1 VRGRVV
7 RLVTGRVPGDG
18 GGFTLACVAEEGHLI
33 YIEPFLRDAVF
44 GRGAAVRCD
53 ERELADGEGGG
64 DGAYLDDADLDDA
77 DLTVVVDDRAEDAS
91 TGPGGLVLPLRV
103 HMVAD
108 LSPGDGPGISARE
121 RKRQRHRV
129 RSYAYDFEIS
139 ASDSDFAL
147 FYDRMHVPT
156 MRERHRDDARTTGR
170 AEAYQDLFLAGFL
183 LLVRSGGQPV
193 AGILCRVQGRACHAR
208 LVGWLDGDPAH
219 LRREAV
225 KTGNHFLLSWARGTG
240 FDAVNFQGGE
250 PFLTKGTFQA
260 KRHLGARAEIPGS
273 ALGRARVR
281 LLPGRDSPVLRDI
294 LARNPAIAQAAG
306 GRLAAVYFADAARPP
321 RLDIPY
327 ACPGIEVHRLIGLD
341 EFTGR

>member
-1 VRGRVV
+1 VGGRVV

-18 GGFTLACVAEEGHLI
+18 ACFTLACVAEEGHLI

-53 ERELADGEGGG
+53 ERQLSDGEGG
-64 DGAYLDDADLDDA
+64 ADLDGA
-77 DLTVVVDDRAEDAS
+77 DLTVVVDDRAGDA
-91 TGPGGLVLPLRV
+91 GPGGLVLPLRV

-108 LSPGDGPGISARE
+108 LAPGAGPGISARE

-139 ASDSDFAL
+139 ASDADFAV
-147 FYDRMHVPT
+147 FYDRMHLPT
-156 MRERHRDDARTTGR
+156 MRARHRDDARTAGR
-170 AEAYQDLFLAGFL
+170 AEAHQALFLAGFL
-183 LLVRSGGQPV
+183 LLVRSGGHPV
-193 AGILCRVQGRACHAR
+193 AGILCRVEGRVCHAR

-225 KTGNHFLLSWARGTG
+225 KTGNHFLLGWARGAG
-240 FDAVNFQGGE
+240 FDAVDFQGGE
-250 PFLTKGTFQA
+250 PFLSKGTFQA
-260 KRHLGARAEIPGS
+260 KRHLGGRAEIPGT

-281 LLPGRDSPVLRDI
+281 LLSGRDSPALRDA
-294 LARNPAIAQAAG
+294 LARNPGIALAPG
-306 GRLAAVYFADAARPP
+306 GGLAAVYFTDAGRPP

-327 ACPGIEVHRLIGLD
+327 ACPGIEAHRLIDLD